1 MLAVCTFP
9 ATHPISGRKILFG
22 LRPGYAPPK
31 SWSAKRPRSPS
42 SETAPSPKRPKPTL
56 PPGVFLETHF
66 GQHFFG
72 GKGSQ
77 DVSLR
82 VSRTS
87 DLVRVKRQKPG
98 HLFGAIER
106 AALER
111 IWALGEDHGLL
122 ETLDEDRKIYFDFDL
137 DDAES
142 AQQGE
147 GLMLAAFDVI
157 ADELKD
163 WDLDWQFDSS
173 RDALCSSFGEGKWSA
188 HLVLNCGHYFKGEVS
203 WSTFR
208 RRIRLRAA
216 RAVRDDLL
224 PPGFLDPAVYG
235 KNQNFKLPF
244 QNKPNKSTSRIQVP
258 VPGGPQALRC
268 FLISHDPAMA
278 SWGPLVVPADLH
290 DDSAHASPPALDT
303 THLLDS
309 EQVDAVRAHTILT
322 MGQECIPDG
331 AVLESDPVYLS
342 KSISATGMDYD
353 TWLRIGM
360 ALHRTGASIEG
371 RAAVQSRYFQAWWN
385 LTQRKGHRTSIP
397 QKQQEMRTK
406 WADFRTDYGPGLHFL
421 KALAAVNNPR
431 LGESTAARLLSMLNV
446 PDHRRKVLRVD
457 ELDDGRY
464 LPRHTLA
471 DFLKKRGQLNMD
483 GTLISKELSTVIIS
497 ALCGQGKTQN
507 MKRLIDTL
515 PDGARV
521 IMLSVLRSWATWCAK
536 QFGFVDYQVLV
547 DAKRAGRYTEK
558 RLIVSVQSLLTAIVD
573 FEEIDLLVIDE
584 SEGVFSSVGCP
595 TTLWGGG
602 RPAKAGTDALGV
614 LAGLG
619 GLIRRAKM
627 VVCLEA
633 YPDTGPG
640 TTALMQALRPEAE
653 LMVVETE
660 YKPPPW
666 PVVETRVYTRDPDA
680 LAQKLDFILCVAR
693 DLNSGLK
700 VMVACSTFKFQE
712 MMMHCLR
719 EHVTV
724 PQDFC
729 VYNKNAPL
737 PLGANVNDLWK
748 DANFITFTPTISYGI
763 SFEAGIIDRV
773 YAQLSDAPG
782 CPPVRTMFQALHRAR
797 RADRT
802 QPLQILIE
810 KSAQSA
816 GSKPRPCTAL
826 GVQQHY
832 TDLTDVLSANL
843 SLSRMEVGNADV
855 TWAALAVCGN
865 EAEQNRRMQN
875 IDSEYE
881 AFADHSGMTPRTEKE
896 GHESAIVNQKRA
908 DCMSMG
914 QEGQHLFSE
923 WVRSML
929 GLSEAPLKEHLH
941 AARHFEKIPEIT
953 PDECQELGAK
963 KVKSLEDRE
972 VLWKYFWPF
981 PHHPSVFDAVYGSA
995 DKHVRPAFDR
1005 LRDFVQDV
1013 WRPGLAFGEW
1023 VDSLPKPQKVIEV
1036 HHGAADVVQHTRLFH
1051 ELLGLAGCEPGQTP
1065 HAKNRIGDNE
1075 ALQRWTIQEE
1085 TAFEMTKSG
1094 LSALVKR
1101 FGAATSRT
1109 LVSRNREPSTYK
1121 ADLEVFRRTNAID
1134 GTKMPYN
1141 TARRHPDFKAQ
1152 QAANKTKQP
1161 RKYEHCLVLD
1171 RPVDADVSK
1180 EVTWLH
1186 VWEMLM
1192 N

>member
-1 MLAVCTFP
+1 MFV
-9 ATHPISGRKILFG
+9 
-22 LRPGYAPPK
+22 
-31 SWSAKRPRSPS
+31 
-42 SETAPSPKRPKPTL
+42 
-56 PPGVFLETHF
+56 ETHF
-66 GQHFFG
+66 GQCFFG

-82 VSRTS
+82 LPRTAG

-122 ETLDEDRKIYFDFDL
+122 ETLGEDRKIYFDFDL

-142 AQQGE
+142 AQQGKD
-147 GLMLAAFDVI
+147 LMLTAFDVI
-157 ADELKD
+157 AKELKD
-163 WDLDWQFDSS
+163 WDLVWQFDPT
-173 RDALCSSFGEGKWSA
+173 RDALCCSFGEGKWSA

-208 RRIRLRAA
+208 RRIKMRGAH
-216 RAVRDDLL
+216 AVRDGLL

-258 VPGGPQALRC
+258 EPGGPQGLSD
-268 FLISHDPAMA
+268 FLISHDPVMA
-278 SWGPLVVPADLH
+278 SWEPLVVPADLH
-290 DDSAHASPPALDT
+290 DAPAQASLPALDT
-303 THLLDS
+303 THLDS
-309 EQVDAVRAHTILT
+309 DQVDAVRAHTILT
-322 MGQECIPDG
+322 RGHECIPEG
-331 AVLESDPVYLS
+331 QVLESDPVYLS
-342 KSISATGMDYD
+342 KSISTTGMDYD

-360 ALHRTGASIEG
+360 ALHRVGASIEG
-371 RAAVQSRYFQAWWN
+371 RAAVQSRFFEAWWS
-385 LTQRKGHRTSIP
+385 LTQRKGYRTPSP

-446 PDHRRKVLRVD
+446 PDHRRKVLRVE
-457 ELDDGRY
+457 ELDGGRY

-483 GTLISKELSTVIIS
+483 GTLVSKELSTVIVS

-507 MKRLIDTL
+507 MKRLIDSL
-515 PDGARV
+515 PPGARV

-547 DAKRAGRYTEK
+547 DAKRADRFTEK

-573 FEEIDLLVIDE
+573 FEEVDLLVVDE

-595 TTLWGGG
+595 TTLWGG
-602 RPAKAGTDALGV
+602 RPAKAGTDVLGV

-640 TTALMQALRPEAE
+640 TTGLMQALRPEAE

-666 PVVETRVYTRDPDA
+666 AVVETRVYTRDPDA
-680 LAQKLDFILCVAR
+680 PAQKLDFILCVAR
-693 DLNSGLK
+693 DLNAGLK

-712 MMMHCLR
+712 MMLHCLR

-724 PQDFC
+724 TQDFC
-729 VYNKNAPL
+729 VYNKHAPL
-737 PLGANVNDLWK
+737 PLGADVNSLWK
-748 DANFITFTPTISYGI
+748 DASFITFTPTISYGI
-763 SFEAGIIDRV
+763 SYDTGGIDRV

-782 CPPVRTMFQALHRAR
+782 CPPIRTMFQAIHRAR
-797 RADRT
+797 HADRT

-810 KSAQSA
+810 RSAQSA
-816 GSKPRPCTAL
+816 GAKPRPCTAL

-832 TDLTDVLSANL
+832 CDQADVLSANL
-843 SLSRMEVGNADV
+843 SLSRMEVSNADV

-865 EAEQNRRMQN
+865 EAEQNRRMQD

-896 GHESAIVNQKRA
+896 GHETAIVKQKRA
-908 DCMSMG
+908 AFLELG

-923 WVRSML
+923 WIRSML
-929 GLSEAPLKEHLH
+929 GLSEAPLKHLH
-941 AARHFEKIPEIT
+941 ALRPFGKIPEIT
-953 PDECQELGAK
+953 PDECQELSAK
-963 KVKSLEDRE
+963 KVKSLEERE

-981 PHHPSVFDAVYGSA
+981 PHHPFVFDAVHGSA

-1013 WRPGLAFGEW
+1013 WRPGLAFPEW
-1023 VDSLPKPQKVIEV
+1023 VDTLPKPQKKVIEV
-1036 HHGAADVVQHTRLFH
+1036 HNGAADVVQHTRLFH
-1051 ELLGLAGCEPGQTP
+1051 ELLGLAGCEPGRMP
-1065 HAKNRIGDNE
+1065 DAKPRIIGDNE
-1075 ALQRWTIQEE
+1075 LQRWTSRKE
-1085 TAFEMTKSG
+1085 TTTALEMTKLG

-1101 FGAATSRT
+1101 FGAATSRA

-1121 ADLEVFRRTNAID
+1121 ADLEAFRLTNAID
-1134 GTKMPYN
+1134 GKRMPYT

-1152 QAANKTKQP
+1152 QATNKTKQP
-1161 RKYEHCLVLD
+1161 RRYENCLVLD
-1171 RPVDADVSK
+1171 RPVDAEVRK